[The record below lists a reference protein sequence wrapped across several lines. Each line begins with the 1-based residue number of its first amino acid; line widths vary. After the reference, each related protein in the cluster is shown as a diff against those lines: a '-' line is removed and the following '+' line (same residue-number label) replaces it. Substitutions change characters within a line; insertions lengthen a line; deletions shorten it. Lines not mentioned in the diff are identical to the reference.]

1 MIDPTNIK
9 SVFMNMGKRF
19 TFGGE
24 APKDQRVY
32 FFNTKEL
39 MGNKYGT
46 PNHLLVNKISDY
58 DIRDFNIYCNKV
70 IYYMLQRGYNV
81 SKSTLDKLEE
91 YTNFRLVG
99 PHSLEYSTVF
109 KNWHNKEY
117 LRICMAN
124 LYEKHIS
131 QGESQI
137 TDEEWQKIT
146 DKYKKITKE
155 EYKV

>member
-1 MIDPTNIK
+1 
-9 SVFMNMGKRF
+9 
-19 TFGGE
+19 
-24 APKDQRVY
+24 
-32 FFNTKEL
+32 
-39 MGNKYGT
+39 
-46 PNHLLVNKISDY
+46 
-58 DIRDFNIYCNKV
+58 
-70 IYYMLQRGYNV
+70 MLQRGYNI

-91 YTNFRLVG
+91 YTNFRLVDS
-99 PHSLEYSTVF
+99 PSLEYSTVF
-109 KNWHNKEY
+109 KDWHNKEY

-137 TDEEWQKIT
+137 TDEEWQKII

>member
-1 MIDPTNIK
+1 MRLWHYELLSVLPRCQLVSQLRECTAIAKNIH
-9 SVFMNMGKRF
+9 
-19 TFGGE
+19 
-24 APKDQRVY
+24 
-32 FFNTKEL
+32 
-39 MGNKYGT
+39 KYGT

-81 SKSTLDKLEE
+81 SESTLDKLEE

-99 PHSLEYSTVF
+99 SPSLEYSIVF
-109 KNWHNKEY
+109 KDWHNKEY

-137 TDEEWQKIT
+137 TDEEWQKII